1 YIRATTPI
9 IYLIKFAFMCKFLS
23 DNVQLRNP
31 TISFC
36 QDYGIASPWNIAKF
50 LIGLY
55 TDTDKNNVK
64 FVLKKTDIPTDFL
77 KDWTIGKEYIA
88 EKRRV
93 TLNFDIIPRPLFECS
108 NDEFIILD
116 FNFFQYTIDQGFFF
130 KIFKKTIEP
139 SGSKLS

>member
-1 YIRATTPI
+1 
-9 IYLIKFAFMCKFLS
+9 
-23 DNVQLRNP
+23 
-31 TISFC
+31 
-36 QDYGIASPWNIAKF
+36 
-50 LIGLY
+50 
-55 TDTDKNNVK
+55 
-64 FVLKKTDIPTDFL
+64 
-77 KDWTIGKEYIA
+77 YIA

-139 SGSKLS
+139 SGSKLSDLNNFLSFIGKEYFENYLCKILLQKIFSNNRQIVHSDDKYQDFLIKASSDNLLVIETKMTSVNEK